1 MMVLHSQGV
10 ECSAKIAMTV
20 LPGVPATMCLLP
32 DCDLPRRIFL
42 DADAMRIR

>member
-1 MMVLHSQGV
+1 MMVLRPEGV

>member
-1 MMVLHSQGV
+1 MMVLRPEGV

-20 LPGVPATMCLLP
+20 LSGVPATMCLLP

-42 DADAMRIR
+42 DADTMRIR